1 MEVKIAGRMSQ
12 IKPSP
17 TLAIT
22 AKAKALKAQGVDV
35 VGFGAGEPD
44 FDTPEH
50 IKEAAVKALKEGFTK
65 YTPVPGTDELRQA
78 VADQLARDYG
88 LEYAKEEIII
98 SCGAKHSLYNIA
110 MVLFEPG
117 DEVIIPS
124 PYWVTY
130 PAQVYIAEAT
140 PVIVETLEENGFKLT
155 PEQLEEAITPKTKAL
170 ILNYPSNPT
179 GASYTREELEKLAEV
194 ALKHDIW
201 VISDEIYDKII
212 YDGFQHVPFATLSPE
227 VKARTLLVN
236 GVSKTYSMT
245 GWRIGWVAGNKDVVA
260 AMNKLQSQSTS
271 NPTSIAQS
279 AAYAALTGPQDCVA
293 EMVKA
298 FKERRDYIVQRL
310 NAMEGVSCFNPQ
322 GAFYVFP
329 SFAGLY
335 GRRYGERVINNSL
348 DFADYLLN
356 EFKVAIVPGVAF
368 GEDKG
373 ARLSYATS
381 MEAIKKGLDR
391 IEEAIS
397 KLK

>member
-335 GRRYGERVINNSL
+335 GRRYEERVINNSL